1 MVQRHPLPQKVSNK
15 HFIFYFSFDIRVS
28 DTWMICDVYT
38 SIHNLHDDPGIALKF
53 INLDDKSSVG
63 FVKLITR
70 FMWWLSNSTCKSY
83 LPDSFFFCNSVL
95 LMDYNVFLIF
105 KKFFKIIS
113 RLLAQKLFL
122 KGGGGGRKKIFSSE
136 HIHSSNLS
144 FPCLPSSWW
153 IHSRQSDTM
162 SIYTCSHNLSFTIQ
176 RLTKKTVPGPS
187 TGQLS
192 PLPSHK
198 LSPSQ
203 RYREIRSGGLS
214 HNTVKLKSDAWRY
227 LFLLSYGPKPVHHLD
242 LFKQLS

>member
-53 INLDDKSSVG
+53 KNLDDKS
-63 FVKLITR
+63 VKLITG
-70 FMWWLSNSTCKSY
+70 FIWWLSNSTCKSY
-83 LPDSFFFCNSVL
+83 LPDSFFLQFRPINGLQRILDFLKIL
-95 LMDYNVFLIF
+95 LDNFQTSSPKTIF
-105 KKFFKIIS
+105 K
-113 RLLAQKLFL
+113 R
-122 KGGGGGRKKIFSSE
+122 GGGGRKKMVSPE

-153 IHSRQSDTM
+153 IHCRQSDTM

-227 LFLLSYGPKPVHHLD
+227 LFRLSYGPKPVHHLD